1 MLRLD
6 RGSLLI
12 HVVKEVGVAYQE
24 SLAGV
29 VGPDVQARGPAC

>member
-6 RGSLLI
+6 RGSLRT
-12 HVVKEVGVAYQE
+12 HVVKEVGVTYQE

-29 VGPDVQARGPAC
+29 VGPDVHRQGPAC